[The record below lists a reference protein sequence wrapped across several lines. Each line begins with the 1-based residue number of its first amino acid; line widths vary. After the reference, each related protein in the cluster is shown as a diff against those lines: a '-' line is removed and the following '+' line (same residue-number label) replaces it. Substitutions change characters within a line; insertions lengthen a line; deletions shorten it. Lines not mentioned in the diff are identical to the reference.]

1 LLDVKNIDVFY
12 GEINSL
18 SDVSLRVSMGEI
30 VSIIGPNGAGKTTLL
45 KAISGL
51 IHPKRGTIILF
62 ENDITYCLP
71 EEISRLGIAHV
82 PEGRSIFGP
91 ISVEENLKLGAYVRY
106 KRKDNKREIDEVR
119 HFVYS
124 MFPILQLR
132 KGQTANTLSGGE
144 QQMLAIGRGL
154 MSTPKL
160 MLLDEP
166 SMGLAPILV
175 KTIFRSLKRLVEE
188 RGTTILLVEQNARI
202 AVKVASRTYILSQ
215 GKIVRA
221 GASQELIADEE
232 MKRSYLGLKT
242 N

>member
-1 LLDVKNIDVFY
+1 LLNVKNIDVFY
-12 GEINSL
+12 GEVNSL
-18 SDVSLRVSMGEI
+18 SDVSLTVSMGEI

-62 ENDITYCLP
+62 ENDITYSLP

-91 ISVEENLKLGAYVRY
+91 ISVEENLTLGAYVRY
-106 KRKDNKREIDEVR
+106 ERKDNKREIEKVR
-119 HFVYS
+119 DFVYS
-124 MFPILQLR
+124 MFPILHQR
-132 KGQTANTLSGGE
+132 KGQRANTLSGGE

-175 KTIFRSLKRLVEE
+175 KTIFRSLKTLIEE
-188 RGTTILLVEQNARI
+188 REATILLVEQNARI

-232 MKRSYLGLKT
+232 IKRSYLGLKAI
-242 N
+242 

>member
-1 LLDVKNIDVFY
+1 MLNVKNIDVFY

-18 SDVSLRVSMGEI
+18 SDVSLRVRMGEI

-62 ENDITYCLP
+62 ENDITCSLP

-91 ISVEENLKLGAYVRY
+91 ISVEENLTLGAYVRY
-106 KRKDNKREIDEVR
+106 ERKDNKREINEVR
-119 HFVYS
+119 DFVYS
-124 MFPILQLR
+124 MFPILHER
-132 KGQTANTLSGGE
+132 KGQRANTLSGGE

-175 KTIFRSLKRLVEE
+175 KTIFRSLKRLMEE
-188 RGTTILLVEQNARI
+188 RETTILLVEQNARI

-215 GKIVRA
+215 GRIIRA

-232 MKRSYLGLKT
+232 IKRSYLGLKT
-242 N
+242 I

>member
-1 LLDVKNIDVFY
+1 MLNVKNIDVFY
-12 GEINSL
+12 GEVNSL
-18 SDVSLRVSMGEI
+18 SDVSLTVSMGEI

-62 ENDITYCLP
+62 ENDITYSLP

-91 ISVEENLKLGAYVRY
+91 ISVEENLTLGAYVRY
-106 KRKDNKREIDEVR
+106 ERKDNKREIEKVR
-119 HFVYS
+119 DFVYS
-124 MFPILQLR
+124 MFPILHQR
-132 KGQTANTLSGGE
+132 KGQRANTLSGGE

-175 KTIFRSLKRLVEE
+175 KTIFRSLKTLIEE
-188 RGTTILLVEQNARI
+188 REATILLVEQNARI

-232 MKRSYLGLKT
+232 IKRSYLGLKAI
-242 N
+242 

>member
-45 KAISGL
+45 RAISGL

-62 ENDITYCLP
+62 GNDITYSPP

-91 ISVEENLKLGAYVRY
+91 ISVKENLILGAYVRY
-106 KRKDNKREIDEVR
+106 QRKDNRKEIDQVR
-119 HFVYS
+119 DFVYS
-124 MFPILQLR
+124 MFPILHDR
-132 KGQTANTLSGGE
+132 KNQKANTLSGGE

-154 MSTPKL
+154 MSAPKL

-175 KTIFRSLKRLVEE
+175 KTIFRSLKRLIEE
-188 RGTTILLVEQNARI
+188 RETTILLVEQNARI
-202 AVKVASRTYILSQ
+202 AVKLASRTYILSQ
-215 GKIVRA
+215 GKIVKA
-221 GASQELIADEE
+221 GDSQELIADEDI
-232 MKRSYLGLKT
+232 KRSYLGLKT
-242 N
+242 V

>member
-45 KAISGL
+45 RAISGL

-62 ENDITYCLP
+62 GNDITYSLP

-91 ISVEENLKLGAYVRY
+91 ISVKENLTLGAYVRY
-106 KRKDNKREIDEVR
+106 QRKDNRKEIDQVR
-119 HFVYS
+119 DFVYS
-124 MFPILQLR
+124 MFPILHDR
-132 KGQTANTLSGGE
+132 KDQKANTLSGGE

-154 MSTPKL
+154 MSAPKL

-175 KTIFRSLKRLVEE
+175 KTIFRSLKRLIEE
-188 RGTTILLVEQNARI
+188 RETTILLVEQNARI
-202 AVKVASRTYILSQ
+202 AVKLASRTYILSQ
-215 GKIVRA
+215 GKIVKT
-221 GASQELIADEE
+221 GDSQELIADEDI
-232 MKRSYLGLKT
+232 KRSYLGLKT
-242 N
+242 V